1 MKKTNIKI
9 SKLLNAVVLIMEFS
23 IIALLLTILLS
34 CNSSNETKLSE
45 NIKSSN
51 INKTEKI
58 DKGIG
63 PINNVVLNHHVDKQM
78 SASGRNIFEAKCSAC
93 HKMGKRFIGP
103 SLDSVTTRRS
113 PEWIMNMILNP
124 EQMVKENDTAKKLLM
139 EYISP
144 MANQS
149 LTEDE
154 ARSILE
160 YFIENDNNS

>member
-1 MKKTNIKI
+1 MKKPNIKTYP
-9 SKLLNAVVLIMEFS
+9 LNIII
-23 IIALLLTILLS
+23 IIAELFITGLLLTIILS
-34 CNSSNETKLSE
+34 CNSSNQNKFSE

-51 INKTEKI
+51 TNQIETI

-63 PINNVVLNHHVDKQM
+63 PINNVVLNHPVNKEM
-78 SASGRNIFEAKCSAC
+78 SAVGKKTFEAKCSAC

-103 SLDSVTTRRS
+103 SLDSVTARRS
-113 PEWIMNMILNP
+113 PEWIMNMIINP
-124 EQMVKENDTAKKLLM
+124 EQMVKENETAKKLLM

-149 LTEDE
+149 LTEEE